1 MARFILDV
9 PTGYIENN
17 HKKENRLKQEITIG
31 DSGNNIKLRNFLEQI
46 LNACDDITG
55 DNSSITCIEK
65 HNTGQFHTHTYKNKL
80 TKKQV
85 RVFNENPH
93 G

>member
-9 PTGYIENN
+9 PTGYIKDN
-17 HKKENRLKQEITIG
+17 HKKEITIG
-31 DSGNNIKLRNFLEQI
+31 DYGNNIKLRDFLEKI
-46 LNACDDITG
+46 LDACDDITG
-55 DNSSITCIEK
+55 DSSSITCIEE
-65 HNTGQFHTHTYKNKL
+65 HNTGQFHTDTYRNKL

-85 RVFNENPH
+85 RVFNNNPH

>member
-9 PTGYIENN
+9 PTGYIKSNN
-17 HKKENRLKQEITIG
+17 KQEITIG
-31 DSGNNIKLRNFLEQI
+31 SSGNNINLKDFLEQI
-46 LNACDDITG
+46 LGACDDITG
-55 DNSSITCIEK
+55 DSSAITCIED
-65 HNTGQFHTHTYKNKL
+65 HNTGQFHTHPYRNKI

>member
-9 PTGYIENN
+9 PTGYIKGNN
-17 HKKENRLKQEITIG
+17 KQEITIG
-31 DSGNNIKLRNFLEQI
+31 NSGNNIKLRDFLEQI
-46 LNACDDITG
+46 LGACDDITG
-55 DNSSITCIEK
+55 DSSAITCIED
-65 HNTGQFHTHTYKNKL
+65 HNTGQFHTHPYRNKL